1 MMKTIT
7 AAAVFAAAAIAPL
20 ATAGAQ
26 TVLRLAC
33 PSAPTNPT
41 CQTASRFAEDANSL
55 SNGALDVQV
64 FPSGQLGK
72 GKEAIQQ
79 TQAGIIDLVVE
90 DISNYGNF
98 VKDYN
103 IVSWGFAFRDEDH
116 FEAFLDSDLQAA
128 MAEDLRKKFGLRL
141 LSVKWAKLPRVVVST
156 KPVFTPDD
164 VAGLK
169 FRVPGIP
176 SYIKTWETVGANPAS
191 VPWGESFQ
199 ALKTGVVDA
208 MESPFDSVVSQKF
221 HLAAP
226 YVTRTDHV
234 FASITL
240 AMNEAKFQGLTDEQ
254 KAALE
259 EAAAKA
265 ADFSRGLADESAES
279 VVQTI
284 LGDGGSVI
292 MINVKPFQDKL
303 QEAVAEQEDE
313 GLWSKGLMEKV
324 QAIQ

>member
-1 MMKTIT
+1 MMKTMT

-20 ATAGAQ
+20 ATASAQ

-116 FEAFLDSDLQAA
+116 FEAFLDSELQTD

-164 VAGLK
+164 VVGLK

-279 VVQTI
+279 VVQSI

>member
-1 MMKTIT
+1 MMKRMIT
-7 AAAVFAAAAIAPL
+7 GAAFAAVTMAIAG
-20 ATAGAQ
+20 TASAQ
-26 TVLRLAC
+26 TVLRVAC

-41 CQTASRFAEDANSL
+41 CETASHFAEQANSL
-55 SNGALDVQV
+55 SNRTLDVQV

-128 MAEDLRKKFGLRL
+128 MAEQLREKFGLRL

-164 VAGLK
+164 VVGLK

-240 AMNEAKFQGLTDEQ
+240 AINEAKFQGLTDEQ

-265 ADFSRGLADESAES
+265 ADYSRQLADASADS

-292 MINVKPFQDKL
+292 MVNVKPFQDKL
-303 QEAVAEQEDE
+303 QGAVAEQEDE